1 MALENRQRLSARRER
16 RNIIDEIPGEF
27 GDEVRAAY
35 AGYQQ
40 YRQEHPEYSDREHPE
55 YRERSGSERW
65 QIPEVR
71 RWFRVLNIMRF
82 YGESMIGQPREALIE
97 ALGSIQRTNRNERTH
112 RRRQYRAAGNK
123 PKPPA
128 RLPWAPK
135 KSETEL
141 NQLINEV
148 ENLVNR
154 NNQTS

>member
-1 MALENRQRLSARRER
+1 MVLENRQRLSTRRDR

-40 YRQEHPEYSDREHPE
+40 YRQEHPELRDR
-55 YRERSGSERW
+55 SVSERW

-71 RWFRVLNIMRF
+71 RYFKVLNIMRF

-97 ALGSIQRTNRNERTH
+97 ALGSIERTNRDERTH
-112 RRRQYRAAGNK
+112 RRRQYRADGNK

-128 RLPWAPK
+128 RLPWTPK
-135 KSETEL
+135 KSEDEL

-148 ENLVNR
+148 ENLLNR
-154 NNQTS
+154 NTQTS

>member
-1 MALENRQRLSARRER
+1 MALENRQRLSVQRNQ
-16 RNIIDEIPGEF
+16 NIIDEIPGEF

-40 YRQEHPEYSDREHPE
+40 YRQEHPEYRDR
-55 YRERSGSERW
+55 SVSERW

-71 RWFRVLNIMRF
+71 RYFVVLNIMRF
-82 YGESMIGQPREALIE
+82 YGERMIGQPREALIE
-97 ALGSIQRTNRNERTH
+97 ALGSIERTNRNERIH

-123 PKPPA
+123 PKPPV
-128 RLPWAPK
+128 RLPWAPE
-135 KSETEL
+135 KSEDEL

-148 ENLVNR
+148 ENLFNR